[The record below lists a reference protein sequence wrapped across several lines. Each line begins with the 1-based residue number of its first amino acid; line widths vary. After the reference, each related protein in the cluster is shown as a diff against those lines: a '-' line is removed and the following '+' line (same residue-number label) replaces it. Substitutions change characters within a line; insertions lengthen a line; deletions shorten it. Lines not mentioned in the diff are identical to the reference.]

1 MKKRTKSQKRGTVLK
16 KMQTLHNE
24 PGLLKMSEALEKL
37 VASYVHEARTE
48 QEYDALIGLGAM
60 AWNMTMMPPE
70 TRKNAIKDAIAMFGQ
85 DPENIQ
91 FLSERLN
98 VLMQRKEKLF
108 PDEDRVIV
116 SYAIEDLGN
125 QWHLKVMSKVVPKKG
140 DAA

>member
-1 MKKRTKSQKRGTVLK
+1 MKRRPKPKKRGK
-16 KMQTLHNE
+16 KKQTLHNE
-24 PGLLKMSEALEKL
+24 PSLLKMSVALEKL
-37 VASYVHEARTE
+37 VVPFVHEARTE

-60 AWNMTMMPPE
+60 AWNMTVMPPE
-70 TRKNAIKDAIAMFGQ
+70 TRKNAVKDAIAMFGQ

-108 PDEDRVIV
+108 PDEDRAIV

-125 QWHLKVMSKVVPKKG
+125 QWHLKVVSRLVPKKE